1 MTLLMIP
8 SRATTLRQRAL
19 APRIVAFVAAVA
31 PLLWLGASGAPDTA
45 GAARAPKAVAPK
57 ALHALGATIT
67 VNQLTQDITSDGL
80 CSLQE
85 AIFSANRD
93 TNTATD
99 GGGSEVTTGCAPGN
113 GTDTI
118 VLAANAVYIVTGDVA
133 NVGNEVGPSVNPP
146 VTTGMIIQGNGARLE
161 RQGSLNVR
169 AFDVLP
175 GGNLTIQNLHVKNF
189 RGRGGNGSEGGGG
202 GMGAGG
208 AIYNRAASVT
218 IENST
223 FSENN
228 AIGGSGSQ
236 QTTIAGGGGG
246 GGLSGNGGND
256 VAFGSGNAGGG
267 GGGARGNGGDGANS
281 GGGGGGTRDNGADG
295 AGSGAGGAGGANCG
309 GKGGD
314 NTGAVNGVPG
324 ACVGG
329 GGGGGGF
336 QVGAG
341 NVGGSGGNGNYGGG
355 GGGGA
360 ASAQGNAGSGGSGG
374 FGGGGGSGG
383 PNGNGGNGGFG
394 GGAGAAGP
402 SGGSVGS
409 PGFGGGDASATTG
422 GAGTGVGSVIFN
434 ENGTV
439 IVRNS
444 TFADN
449 NAFGGADGPGLPGI
463 FPRPG
468 GNAAIMSRN
477 GVLRV
482 THSTFS
488 NNRGTGFADIWVLGD
503 GATANFELRNSILAN
518 PNAPANGYSCVVS
531 TNNGGS
537 ISQSGSGNLMEQ
549 PGVANGP
556 FSPCAGLVQ
565 TGDPQLGPLQ
575 ITAPGNTPTMA
586 IGAGSPALDAADA
599 AFGLPTDQRGVT
611 RPQGIGFDIGAFEAI
626 VVDISLV
633 KSCYARPIAG
643 SPTQDPDVVIAGQ
656 QWICDIVVNNPGA
669 IPLADLTVTDSVPAG
684 ARFVADTSI
693 ETQIGGAVPVC
704 TPQGV
709 SGPATV
715 TCTGIDV
722 AAFGE
727 ARFQLAFT
735 ISPSF
740 VATAPTGELPISNT
754 ACVVVVNFIDPDLTN
769 NCDTETDLVK
779 DLADLRVTKFVES
792 THNPVRAGEIFT
804 YTIYVDN
811 LGPSVARNVTITDT
825 FLSSNSVSIQ
835 SCAFSVSQGGGAIT
849 QFTCTTGNVVSTQF
863 GTDIGTF
870 STNRLDPVGVVG
882 SPPPSGGHQGR
893 LRASFRL
900 VARTDLQ
907 TTNTVRAHALT
918 PDPNTSN
925 NLATV
930 ELRAE
935 SVADLSVTKSAEGEE
950 QQVNQPGL
958 MFNNAIFN
966 QPFPTGPNYFV
977 STRVTAGRRI
987 HYQVTVR
994 NNGPSVA
1001 ENVVLYDRLPAG
1013 VRFYQG
1019 SLIVERSVPNGLVTV
1034 LPTPCAT
1041 GTPGIALDKMTCGL
1055 GSLLV
1060 GQSMFINFQVVTDA
1074 NLAPGAILE
1083 NDAWTTSDTL
1093 DISNVNN
1100 YGFTQNTVLAAADMG
1115 VSKSA
1120 VGQVVTA
1127 YNAPFHQFIVTDV
1140 ANQVTAGKVLRYQIQ
1155 VQNNGPSDGR
1165 NVTIQENLPA
1175 APVPGPV
1182 TFLRADGASC
1192 RPDSVNQQLLFCDLG
1207 DMVAGARETFDL
1219 YVLVDPSVPTGTL
1232 LTNTATALQSGSNV
1246 VPPGAPPSIP
1256 GVDPTRPI
1264 TWDPCVACGPTGNAN
1279 AAVNLTTATAVAD
1292 VSVEKVDV
1300 PADAALDRPFEPD
1313 LAIAGN
1319 EHRYQI
1325 TIGNNGPSTAVN
1337 VGVRDLLD
1345 FKQPGIL
1352 GETFVRCEPI
1362 DPDDIVTCSLTL
1374 PNEVTVT
1381 RLQVGNEAVIPT
1393 AGTGTLVPNRQYG
1406 FYLITRVDA
1415 GYVLDGTDLLA
1426 EDTATISSSTTDFR
1440 FQNNTDRHQTLITAE
1455 ADLSLTKADDA
1466 AGFLTCDPVAPGG
1479 TITYDLVVTNNGPA
1493 DAADV
1498 YVVDQLPANFVAVD
1512 PALVNVIVSRG
1523 QVIEVR
1529 DDGWIT
1535 IRVGNDVNNSGTT
1548 ELGRVNAGSAPVTI
1562 RITTTVRLDAACGQQ
1577 AANTARVETRRND
1590 APRGLT
1596 GGWPPAPQPFPGI
1609 DGGPRTPTID
1619 PNGANNAAVALTT
1632 IECPRIQVI
1641 KTVSFDGKCPGVNIS
1656 AGVFNQTGQPI
1667 TFCFEVTNTGTT
1679 FLDDIFLS
1687 DVLDTRTM
1695 EPTEIYSDTI
1705 TSGADPN
1712 TPLKPGETVNRKVT
1726 VDHALL
1732 KWDCGEITDTVTVT
1746 ANPVNSGRTDLPCL
1760 DDVTD
1765 DDTAVIDVPCAGV
1778 DWRLQLPVLGGPTCP
1793 TLVQVQNLGRKDTKV
1808 ILVVWG
1814 EESFC
1819 PPQAAGPLKVE
1830 CGGLLRPGSSWT
1842 FTASQLPSAA
1852 RSAVLYSV
1860 NATDIVMNV
1869 DGNES
1874 RFDLE
1879 VCDALMTHVVGN
1891 WKQWSVFDLAY
1902 RRQRVYRS
1910 PFDGSGL
1917 HQIVLDFK
1925 AHQGEPIAAT
1935 VNRSCPDAADP
1946 NVMSNAVYT
1955 GISSDQEG
1963 ARDPV
1968 SGARMFYAPLVF
1980 AGKGGLSSKVCIQN
1994 SGDECTSL
2002 ELWFKGQDECLRNT
2016 LADVLTLS
2024 PGETVCFDPATVVGP
2039 DWLGSAHIRSTQPL
2053 GIVVDTMGPN
2063 HFTSYNGVAAD
2074 VFALGFSAGNQIAY
2088 LPLTYSEYQGWD
2100 TAIQVQNL
2108 DPTLAA
2114 KVKVYF
2120 LDRGGD
2126 IITTLVDWV
2135 CPRGSQTFFLPVI
2148 ANIPGSWAG
2157 SARVESAEWIT
2168 PGGPNVLA
2176 PRIVAVAL
2184 MERWSDPARTTRRE
2198 AIAYNAQGECLLYDW
2213 QLGSGTGGTASGA
2226 GVLAFPLIAKGN
2238 RGIDTE
2244 LAITNL
2250 VPKPGF
2256 TDFVLFF
2263 YDQNGLIDQVCQK
2276 VTEKQ
2281 VDYIDLNQYGFL
2293 DRGFLGSAVVSA
2305 VFWEHDVFDA
2315 RGQFVR
2321 NVVGLGAVA
2330 IERVGTAGSA
2340 GADLPGDES
2349 KGYEAF
2355 PVFDTYQPNDPL
2367 RCPGVPGGFGGR

>member
-1 MTLLMIP
+1 M
-8 SRATTLRQRAL
+8 
-19 APRIVAFVAAVA
+19 
-31 PLLWLGASGAPDTA
+31 
-45 GAARAPKAVAPK
+45 
-57 ALHALGATIT
+57 
-67 VNQLTQDITSDGL
+67 
-80 CSLQE
+80 
-85 AIFSANRD
+85 
-93 TNTATD
+93 
-99 GGGSEVTTGCAPGN
+99 
-113 GTDTI
+113 
-118 VLAANAVYIVTGDVA
+118 
-133 NVGNEVGPSVNPP
+133 
-146 VTTGMIIQGNGARLE
+146 
-161 RQGSLNVR
+161 
-169 AFDVLP
+169 
-175 GGNLTIQNLHVKNF
+175 
-189 RGRGGNGSEGGGG
+189 
-202 GMGAGG
+202 
-208 AIYNRAASVT
+208 
-218 IENST
+218 
-223 FSENN
+223 
-228 AIGGSGSQ
+228 
-236 QTTIAGGGGG
+236 
-246 GGLSGNGGND
+246 
-256 VAFGSGNAGGG
+256 
-267 GGGARGNGGDGANS
+267 
-281 GGGGGGTRDNGADG
+281 
-295 AGSGAGGAGGANCG
+295 
-309 GKGGD
+309 
-314 NTGAVNGVPG
+314 
-324 ACVGG
+324 
-329 GGGGGGF
+329 
-336 QVGAG
+336 
-341 NVGGSGGNGNYGGG
+341 
-355 GGGGA
+355 
-360 ASAQGNAGSGGSGG
+360 
-374 FGGGGGSGG
+374 
-383 PNGNGGNGGFG
+383 
-394 GGAGAAGP
+394 
-402 SGGSVGS
+402 
-409 PGFGGGDASATTG
+409 
-422 GAGTGVGSVIFN
+422 
-434 ENGTV
+434 
-439 IVRNS
+439 
-444 TFADN
+444 
-449 NAFGGADGPGLPGI
+449 
-463 FPRPG
+463 
-468 GNAAIMSRN
+468 
-477 GVLRV
+477 
-482 THSTFS
+482 
-488 NNRGTGFADIWVLGD
+488 
-503 GATANFELRNSILAN
+503 
-518 PNAPANGYSCVVS
+518 
-531 TNNGGS
+531 
-537 ISQSGSGNLMEQ
+537 
-549 PGVANGP
+549 
-556 FSPCAGLVQ
+556 
-565 TGDPQLGPLQ
+565 
-575 ITAPGNTPTMA
+575 
-586 IGAGSPALDAADA
+586 
-599 AFGLPTDQRGVT
+599 
-611 RPQGIGFDIGAFEAI
+611 
-626 VVDISLV
+626 
-633 KSCYARPIAG
+633 
-643 SPTQDPDVVIAGQ
+643 
-656 QWICDIVVNNPGA
+656 
-669 IPLADLTVTDSVPAG
+669 
-684 ARFVADTSI
+684 
-693 ETQIGGAVPVC
+693 
-704 TPQGV
+704 
-709 SGPATV
+709 

-740 VATAPTGELPISNT
+740 VATAPTGDLPISNT

-863 GTDIGTF
+863 GSDIGTF

-1246 VPPGAPPSIP
+1246 VPPGASPAIP

-1374 PNEVTVT
+1374 PNTVTVT

-2063 HFTSYNGVAAD
+2063 HFHVLQRRRGRRVRARVQCRQPDRLSAAD
-2074 VFALGFSAGNQIAY
+2074 ILRIPGLGHRDSGPEPRPDPGGQGEGLLPRPRRRHHHDAGGLGLPAWQPDVLPARHRQHSRLVGGQRARRERRVDHAGRSERPCAAHRGRGAHGALERPGAHDAARGDRLQRTRGVPA
-2088 LPLTYSEYQGWD
+2088 LR
-2100 TAIQVQNL
+2100 
-2108 DPTLAA
+2108 LAA
-2114 KVKVYF
+2114 RQRHGRDGLRRGRAGVPSHRQGQPRHRHRTGDHEPRAEARLHGLRAV
-2120 LDRGGD
+2120 LLRPERPDRSGLPEGHREAGRLHRSQPVRLPRPRLPRQRRRQRRVLGARRVRRPRPVRAQRRRPGSGGD
-2126 IITTLVDWV
+2126 RTGRNGRLGRRR
-2135 CPRGSQTFFLPVI
+2135 P
-2148 ANIPGSWAG
+2148 AG
-2157 SARVESAEWIT
+2157 RRVE
-2168 PGGPNVLA
+2168 
-2176 PRIVAVAL
+2176 
-2184 MERWSDPARTTRRE
+2184 
-2198 AIAYNAQGECLLYDW
+2198 
-2213 QLGSGTGGTASGA
+2213 
-2226 GVLAFPLIAKGN
+2226 
-2238 RGIDTE
+2238 
-2244 LAITNL
+2244 
-2250 VPKPGF
+2250 
-2256 TDFVLFF
+2256 
-2263 YDQNGLIDQVCQK
+2263 GL
-2276 VTEKQ
+2276 
-2281 VDYIDLNQYGFL
+2281 
-2293 DRGFLGSAVVSA
+2293 R
-2305 VFWEHDVFDA
+2305 
-2315 RGQFVR
+2315 
-2321 NVVGLGAVA
+2321 
-2330 IERVGTAGSA
+2330 
-2340 GADLPGDES
+2340 
-2349 KGYEAF
+2349 
-2355 PVFDTYQPNDPL
+2355 
-2367 RCPGVPGGFGGR
+2367 GVPGVRYVPAERSAAVPGGAGGVRGAVRPTEDRMGAGRQRLRLVGATRTRRP